1 MKEKQ
6 ILITAER
13 LKEISLMLQSIT
25 QELETAI
32 NKPKDSNVNVRA
44 KRVAHH
50 LNLLNRKGN
59 H

>member
-6 ILITAER
+6 IVITAER

-32 NKPKDSNVNVRA
+32 NKPKDSKVSVRA
-44 KRVAHH
+44 ERVAHH

-59 H
+59 Q